1 MKLQRVI
8 AASAVICKREEA
20 ILSDLWVLRHIWDT
34 EEQREII
41 TNMVNATIASGLSDT
56 KTHPRAAEH
65 STPDADELFKE
76 VELLSAQWND
86 PEIKMADRALI
97 KDRLAHLNGRCQWI
111 GNDEQRKYVQA
122 PIDKLWNE
130 IMHTA

>member
-1 MKLQRVI
+1 LQRVI
-8 AASAVICKREEA
+8 AASAVICKRDEA

-41 TNMVNATIASGLSDT
+41 TNMVNAAIASGLSDHAA
-56 KTHPRAAEH
+56 HPRAAEH
-65 STPDADELFKE
+65 STPDAEELFKE
-76 VELLSAQWND
+76 VEQLSAQWND
-86 PEIKMADRALI
+86 PDVKIAERALI

-111 GNDEQRKYVQA
+111 SNDEQRKYVQT
-122 PIDKLWNE
+122 PIDQLWNE